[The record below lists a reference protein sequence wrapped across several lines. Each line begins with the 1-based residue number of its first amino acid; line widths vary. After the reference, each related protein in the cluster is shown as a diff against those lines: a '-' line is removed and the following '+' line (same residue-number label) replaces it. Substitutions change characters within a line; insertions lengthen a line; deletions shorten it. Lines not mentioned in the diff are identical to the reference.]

1 MRAAGRER
9 DHIMTTIP
17 PSPGARH
24 TPTRAV
30 RGRILHFLRDPQ
42 FHEDA
47 CEYWEDGVLIIRA
60 GRIVAAGDHEALLPQ
75 IPAGADIVDH
85 RGKLI
90 VPGFIDTHVHY
101 PQTDIIASPSPGLL
115 HWLETYTFPEERR
128 FSEPAY
134 ARAVAAFFAD
144 ELLRNGTTSAVVW
157 STVHATSADALFA
170 ASAERNMR
178 MVTGKVLMDRNCPEF
193 LRDTAESG
201 ARDSADLISRWHNQG
216 RLAYA
221 ITPRFAPTSSEAQLR
236 ACGELARAYPD
247 TFIQTHVAENR
258 DEVKWVAELFPDARS
273 YLDVYD
279 RHGLLRPGAFYG
291 HAIYLDP
298 DDRRRLADSG
308 AAVAHCPTSN
318 LFLGSGFY
326 DFHQSD
332 AHRLNVTLATD
343 VGGGT
348 SFSMFRTMNAA
359 HKVARMGGYHLTA
372 QRMFYLATRA
382 AAEALGWEDRIG
394 SFTPGCEADF
404 IVLDPEATPLIARR
418 SGRSETLEE
427 QLFAFAMLGDDRV
440 VDNVYIMGEATRVLA
455 V

>member
-1 MRAAGRER
+1 
-9 DHIMTTIP
+9 MTTIP
-17 PSPGARH
+17 K
-24 TPTRAV
+24 TPPLTRAI
-30 RGRILHFLRDPQ
+30 RGRVLHFLRDPQ

-47 CEYWEDGVLIIRA
+47 YQYWDDGVLIVTA
-60 GRIVAAGDHEALLPQ
+60 GRIAAAGDYAELAAR
-75 IPAGADIVDH
+75 IPADAEIVDH

-90 VPGFIDTHVHY
+90 MPGFIDTHVHY
-101 PQTDIIASPSPGLL
+101 PQTDMIASPSPGLL

-128 FSEPAY
+128 FADPDY
-134 ARAVAAFFAD
+134 ARGVAGFFTE

-157 STVHATSADALFA
+157 STVHKASAEALFA
-170 ASAERNMR
+170 ESEARNLR
-178 MVTGKVLMDRNCPEF
+178 MVTGKVMMDRNCPEF

-201 ARDSADLISRWHNQG
+201 AQDAADLMSRWHKKG
-216 RLAYA
+216 RLGYA
-221 ITPRFAPTSSEAQLR
+221 ITPRFAPTSTEAQLA

-247 TFIQTHVAENR
+247 AFIQTHVAENR

-279 RHGLLRPGAFYG
+279 RYGLLRPGAMYG
-291 HAIYLDP
+291 HAIYLDQ

-332 AHRLNVTLATD
+332 ANRLNVTLATD

-359 HKVARMGGYHLTA
+359 HKVARMGGYYLTA
-372 QRMFYLATRA
+372 LRMFYLATRA
-382 AAEALGWEDRIG
+382 AAEALGWTDRVG
-394 SFTPGCEADF
+394 SFSEGCEADF
-404 IVLDPEATPLIARR
+404 IVLDPKATPLIARR
-418 SGRSETLEE
+418 SNRSETLEE
-427 QLFAFAMLGDDRV
+427 ELFAFAMLGDDRMI
-440 VDNVYIMGEATRVLA
+440 DSVYVMGEATA
-455 V
+455 VPAA

>member
-1 MRAAGRER
+1 
-9 DHIMTTIP
+9 MTTTP
-17 PSPGARH
+17 ANASPSHASQA
-24 TPTRAV
+24 TRAV
-30 RGRILHFLRDPQ
+30 RGRVLHFQRDPQ

-47 CEYWEDGVLIIRA
+47 YQYWEDGLLIIRD
-60 GRIVAAGDHEALLPQ
+60 GRIVAAGDHGRLAAE
-75 IPAGADIVDH
+75 IPAGAEVIDH

-90 VPGFIDTHVHY
+90 VPGFIDTHVHF

-128 FSEPAY
+128 FEDPDY
-134 ARAVAAFFAD
+134 ARGVAGFFTE

-157 STVHATSADALFA
+157 STVHAASADALFA
-170 ASAERNMR
+170 ESHQRNLR

-201 ARDSADLISRWHNQG
+201 ARDSAELLSRWHGKG
-216 RLAYA
+216 RLGYA
-221 ITPRFAPTSSEAQLR
+221 ITPRFAPTSSEAQL
-236 ACGELARAYPD
+236 ATCAELARAYPD
-247 TFIQTHVAENR
+247 AYIQTHVAENR
-258 DEVKWVAELFPDARS
+258 DEVRWVAELFPHARS

-279 RHGLLRPGAFYG
+279 HYGLLRPGAFYG
-291 HAIYLDP
+291 HAIYLDQ

-332 AHRLNVTLATD
+332 ANRLNVTLATD

-348 SFSMFRTMNAA
+348 SFSMLRTMNAA
-359 HKVARMGGYHLTA
+359 HKVARMGGYYLTA
-372 QRMFYLATRA
+372 LRMFYLATRA
-382 AAEALGWEDRIG
+382 AADALGWSERVG

-404 IVLDPEATPLIARR
+404 IVLDPQATPLIARR
-418 SGRSETLEE
+418 SARSETLEE

-440 VDNVYIMGEATRVLA
+440 IDQVYVMGEAA
-455 V
+455 

>member
-1 MRAAGRER
+1 
-9 DHIMTTIP
+9 MTTNP
-17 PSPGARH
+17 KTDSL
-24 TPTRAV
+24 TRAI
-30 RGRILHFLRDPQ
+30 RGRVLHFLRDPQ

-47 CEYWEDGVLIIRA
+47 YQYWDDGVLIVTN
-60 GRIVAAGDHEALLPQ
+60 GRIAAAGDYTQLAAR
-75 IPAGADIVDH
+75 IPADAEIVDH

-101 PQTDIIASPSPGLL
+101 PQTDMIASPSPGLL
-115 HWLETYTFPEERR
+115 HWLDTYTFPEERR
-128 FSEPAY
+128 FADPDY
-134 ARAVAAFFAD
+134 ARGVAGFFTE

-157 STVHATSADALFA
+157 STVHKASAEALFA
-170 ASAERNMR
+170 ESEARNLR
-178 MVTGKVLMDRNCPEF
+178 MVTGKVMMDRNCPEF
-193 LRDTAESG
+193 LRDTAETG
-201 ARDSADLISRWHNQG
+201 ARDSADLLSRWHNKG

-221 ITPRFAPTSSEAQLR
+221 ITPRFAPTSTEAQLA

-247 TFIQTHVAENR
+247 AFIQTHVAENR

-279 RHGLLRPGAFYG
+279 RYGLLRPGAMYG
-291 HAIYLDP
+291 HAIYLDQ

-332 AHRLNVTLATD
+332 ANRLNVTLATD

-359 HKVARMGGYHLTA
+359 HKVARMGGYYLTA
-372 QRMFYLATRA
+372 LRMFYLATRA
-382 AAEALGWEDRIG
+382 AAKALGWTDRVG
-394 SFTPGCEADF
+394 SFGVGCEADF
-404 IVLDPEATPLIARR
+404 IVLDPKATPLIARR
-418 SGRSETLEE
+418 SNRSETLEE
-427 QLFAFAMLGDDRV
+427 ELFAFAMLGDDRLI
-440 VDNVYIMGEATRVLA
+440 DSVYVMGEAAHVPA
-455 V
+455 A

>member
-1 MRAAGRER
+1 
-9 DHIMTTIP
+9 MTTTAP
-17 PSPGARH
+17 APGSPGQV
-24 TPTRAV
+24 TRAI

-47 CEYWEDGVLIIRA
+47 CQYWEDGLMIVTA
-60 GRIVAAGDHEALLPQ
+60 GRVAAVGLYEDLARD
-75 IPAGADIVDH
+75 IPAGAEIVDH

-90 VPGFIDTHVHY
+90 VPGFIDTHIHY

-115 HWLETYTFPEERR
+115 HWLDTYTFPEERR
-128 FSEPAY
+128 FSDAAY
-134 ARAVAAFFAD
+134 ARAVAEFFTD
-144 ELLRNGTTSAVVW
+144 ELLRNGTTTAMVW

-170 ASAERNMR
+170 ASQARNLR
-178 MVTGKVLMDRNCPEF
+178 MITGKVLMDRNCPDF

-201 ARDSADLISRWHNQG
+201 ARDSADLISRWHNKG

-221 ITPRFAPTSSEAQLR
+221 ITPRFAPTSTEAQLA
-236 ACGELARAYPD
+236 ACGELARAHPD
-247 TFIQTHVAENR
+247 AFIQTHVAENR

-279 RHGLLRPGAFYG
+279 RYGLLRPGAFYG
-291 HAIYLDP
+291 HAIYLDQ

-326 DFHQSD
+326 DFQQSD

-372 QRMFYLATRA
+372 LRMFYLATRG
-382 AAEALGWEDRIG
+382 AAEALGWADRIG
-394 SFTPGCEADF
+394 SFGVGCEADF
-404 IVLDPEATPLIARR
+404 VVLDPEATPLIARR
-418 SGRSETLEE
+418 SSRSETLEE

-440 VDNVYIMGEATRVLA
+440 VDNVYIMGEATRTLA
-455 V
+455 A

>member
-1 MRAAGRER
+1 
-9 DHIMTTIP
+9 MTTNP
-17 PSPGARH
+17 KTDSL
-24 TPTRAV
+24 TRAI
-30 RGRILHFLRDPQ
+30 RGRVLHFLRDPQ

-47 CEYWEDGVLIIRA
+47 YQYWDDGVLIVTN
-60 GRIVAAGDHEALLPQ
+60 GRIAAAGDYTQLAAR
-75 IPAGADIVDH
+75 IPADAEIVDH

-101 PQTDIIASPSPGLL
+101 PQTDMIASPSPGLL

-128 FSEPAY
+128 FADPDY
-134 ARAVAAFFAD
+134 ARGVAGFFTE

-157 STVHATSADALFA
+157 STVHKASAEALFA
-170 ASAERNMR
+170 ESEARNLR
-178 MVTGKVLMDRNCPEF
+178 MVTGKVMMDRNCPEF
-193 LRDTAESG
+193 LRDTAETG
-201 ARDSADLISRWHNQG
+201 AQDSTDLLSRWHNKG

-221 ITPRFAPTSSEAQLR
+221 ITPRFAPTSTEAQLA

-247 TFIQTHVAENR
+247 AFIQTHVAENR

-279 RHGLLRPGAFYG
+279 RYGLLRPGAMYG
-291 HAIYLDP
+291 HAIYLDQ

-332 AHRLNVTLATD
+332 ANRLNVTLATD

-359 HKVARMGGYHLTA
+359 HKVARMGGYYLTA
-372 QRMFYLATRA
+372 LRMFYLATRA
-382 AAEALGWEDRIG
+382 AAEALGWTDRVG
-394 SFTPGCEADF
+394 SFGEGCEADF
-404 IVLDPEATPLIARR
+404 IVLDPKATPLIARR
-418 SGRSETLEE
+418 SSRSETLEE
-427 QLFAFAMLGDDRV
+427 ELFAFAMLGDDRV
-440 VDNVYIMGEATRVLA
+440 IDSVYVMGEAAHVPA
-455 V
+455 A

>member
-1 MRAAGRER
+1 
-9 DHIMTTIP
+9 MTSTP
-17 PSPGARH
+17 KTPSL
-24 TPTRAV
+24 TRAI
-30 RGRILHFLRDPQ
+30 RGRVLHFLHDPQ
-42 FHEDA
+42 FHEEA
-47 CEYWEDGVLIIRA
+47 YQYWDDGVLIVTA
-60 GRIVAAGDHEALLPQ
+60 GRIAAAGDYTELAAR
-75 IPAGADIVDH
+75 IPAEAEIVDH

-101 PQTDIIASPSPGLL
+101 PQTDMIASPSPGLL

-128 FSEPAY
+128 FADPDY
-134 ARAVAAFFAD
+134 ARGVAGFFTE

-157 STVHATSADALFA
+157 STVHKTSAEALFA
-170 ASAERNMR
+170 ESEARNLR
-178 MVTGKVLMDRNCPEF
+178 MVTGKVMMDRNCPEF

-201 ARDSADLISRWHNQG
+201 AQDSADLLSRWHNKG
-216 RLAYA
+216 RLGYA
-221 ITPRFAPTSSEAQLR
+221 ITPRFAPTSTEAQLA

-247 TFIQTHVAENR
+247 AFIQTHVAENR

-279 RHGLLRPGAFYG
+279 RYGLLRPGAMYG
-291 HAIYLDP
+291 HAIYLDQ

-332 AHRLNVTLATD
+332 ANRLNVTLATD

-359 HKVARMGGYHLTA
+359 HKVARMGGYYLTA
-372 QRMFYLATRA
+372 LRMFYLATRA
-382 AAEALGWEDRIG
+382 AAEALGWTDRVG
-394 SFTPGCEADF
+394 SFNEGCEADF
-404 IVLDPEATPLIARR
+404 IVLDPKATPLIARR
-418 SGRSETLEE
+418 SNRSETLEE
-427 QLFAFAMLGDDRV
+427 ELFAFAMLGDDRV
-440 VDNVYIMGEATRVLA
+440 IDSVYVMGEATTVPA
-455 V
+455 A

>member
-1 MRAAGRER
+1 MK
-9 DHIMTTIP
+9 MTT
-17 PSPGARH
+17 SPAFGA
-24 TPTRAV
+24 TGAVTRAI

-42 FHEDA
+42 FHDDA
-47 CEYWEDGVLIIRA
+47 YQYWEDGLMIVKA
-60 GRIVAAGDHEALLPQ
+60 GRVAAVGNYADLAHDVP
-75 IPAGADIVDH
+75 PGAEVVDH

-90 VPGFIDTHVHY
+90 VPGFIDTHIHY

-115 HWLETYTFPEERR
+115 HWLDTYTFPEERR
-128 FSEPAY
+128 FSDAAY
-134 ARAVAAFFAD
+134 ARGVADFFTD
-144 ELLRNGTTSAVVW
+144 ELLRNGTTTAMVW
-157 STVHATSADALFA
+157 STVHAASADALFS
-170 ASAERNMR
+170 ASQARNMR
-178 MVTGKVLMDRNCPEF
+178 MITGKVLMDRNCPDF

-201 ARDSADLISRWHNQG
+201 ARESADLISKWHNVD

-221 ITPRFAPTSSEAQLR
+221 ITPRFAPTSTEAQLA
-236 ACGELARAYPD
+236 ACGELARAHAD
-247 TFIQTHVAENR
+247 VFIQTHVAENR
-258 DEVKWVAELFPDARS
+258 DEVKWAAELFPDARS

-279 RHGLLRPGAFYG
+279 RYGLLRPGAFYG
-291 HAIYLDP
+291 HAIYLDQ

-332 AHRLNVTLATD
+332 ANRLNVTLATD

-372 QRMFYLATRA
+372 LRMFYLATRA
-382 AAEALGWEDRIG
+382 AAEALGWQDRIG
-394 SFTPGCEADF
+394 SFGVGCEADF
-404 IVLDPEATPLIARR
+404 IVLDPNATPLISRR
-418 SGRSETLEE
+418 SGRSESLEE

-440 VDNVYIMGEATRVLA
+440 IDNVYIMGEATNA
-455 V
+455 VVA

>member
-1 MRAAGRER
+1 
-9 DHIMTTIP
+9 MTTNP
-17 PSPGARH
+17 KTDSL
-24 TPTRAV
+24 TRAI
-30 RGRILHFLRDPQ
+30 RGRVLHFLRDPQ

-47 CEYWEDGVLIIRA
+47 YQYWDDGVLIVTN
-60 GRIVAAGDHEALLPQ
+60 GRIAAAGDYTQLAAR
-75 IPAGADIVDH
+75 IPADAEIVDH

-101 PQTDIIASPSPGLL
+101 PQTDMIASPSPGLL

-128 FSEPAY
+128 FADPDY
-134 ARAVAAFFAD
+134 ARGVAGFFTE

-157 STVHATSADALFA
+157 STVHKASAEALFA
-170 ASAERNMR
+170 ESEARNLR
-178 MVTGKVLMDRNCPEF
+178 MITGKVMMDRNCPEF
-193 LRDTAESG
+193 LRDTAETG
-201 ARDSADLISRWHNQG
+201 AQDSADLLSRWHNKG

-221 ITPRFAPTSSEAQLR
+221 ITPRFAPTSTEAQLA

-247 TFIQTHVAENR
+247 AFIQTHVAENR

-279 RHGLLRPGAFYG
+279 RYGLLRPGAMYG
-291 HAIYLDP
+291 HAIYLDQ

-332 AHRLNVTLATD
+332 ANRLNVTLATD

-359 HKVARMGGYHLTA
+359 HKVARMGGYYLTA
-372 QRMFYLATRA
+372 LRMFYLATRA
-382 AAEALGWEDRIG
+382 AAEALGWTDRVG
-394 SFTPGCEADF
+394 SFSEGCEADF
-404 IVLDPEATPLIARR
+404 IVLDPKATPLIARR
-418 SGRSETLEE
+418 SNRSETLEE
-427 QLFAFAMLGDDRV
+427 ELFAFAMLGDDRV
-440 VDNVYIMGEATRVLA
+440 IDSVYVMGEAAHVPA
-455 V
+455 A

>member
-1 MRAAGRER
+1 
-9 DHIMTTIP
+9 MTTT
-17 PSPGARH
+17 SPASRTHGAV
-24 TPTRAV
+24 TRAI

-42 FHEDA
+42 FHDDA
-47 CEYWEDGVLIIRA
+47 YQYWEDGLLIVTA
-60 GRIVAAGDHEALLPQ
+60 GRVAAVGSYDSLAGD
-75 IPAGADIVDH
+75 IPAGAEVIDH

-90 VPGFIDTHVHY
+90 VPGFIDTHIHY

-115 HWLETYTFPEERR
+115 HWLDTYTFPEERR
-128 FSEPAY
+128 FSDAAY
-134 ARAVAAFFAD
+134 ARGVADFFTD
-144 ELLRNGTTSAVVW
+144 ELLRNGTTTAMVW
-157 STVHATSADALFA
+157 STVHAASADGLFA
-170 ASAERNMR
+170 ASRARNMR
-178 MVTGKVLMDRNCPEF
+178 MITGKVLMDRNCPDF

-201 ARDSADLISRWHNQG
+201 ARESADLISKWHG
-216 RLAYA
+216 KDRLAYA
-221 ITPRFAPTSSEAQLR
+221 ITPRFAPTSTEAQLA
-236 ACGELARAYPD
+236 ACGELARAHGD
-247 TFIQTHVAENR
+247 VFIQTHVAENR

-279 RHGLLRPGAFYG
+279 RYNLLRPGAFYG

-298 DDRRRLADSG
+298 EDRRRLADSG

-332 AHRLNVTLATD
+332 ANRLNVTLATD

-372 QRMFYLATRA
+372 LRMFYLATRA
-382 AAEALGWEDRIG
+382 AAEALGWQDRIG
-394 SFTPGCEADF
+394 SFEPGCEADF
-404 IVLDPEATPLIARR
+404 VVLDPEATPLIARR
-418 SGRSETLEE
+418 SHRSESLEE

-440 VDNVYIMGEATRVLA
+440 IDSVYIMGEQTSADAPVA
-455 V
+455 A

>member
-1 MRAAGRER
+1 
-9 DHIMTTIP
+9 MTTNP
-17 PSPGARH
+17 KTDSL
-24 TPTRAV
+24 TRAI
-30 RGRILHFLRDPQ
+30 RGRVLHFLRDPQ

-47 CEYWEDGVLIIRA
+47 YQYWDDGVLIVTN
-60 GRIVAAGDHEALLPQ
+60 GRIAAAGDYTQLSAQ
-75 IPAGADIVDH
+75 IPADAEIVDH

-101 PQTDIIASPSPGLL
+101 PQTDMIASPSPGLL
-115 HWLETYTFPEERR
+115 HWLDTYTFPEERR
-128 FSEPAY
+128 FADPDY
-134 ARAVAAFFAD
+134 ARGVAGFFTE

-157 STVHATSADALFA
+157 STVHKASAEALFA
-170 ASAERNMR
+170 ESEARNLR
-178 MVTGKVLMDRNCPEF
+178 MITGKVMMDRNCPEF

-201 ARDSADLISRWHNQG
+201 AQDSADLLSRWHNKG

-221 ITPRFAPTSSEAQLR
+221 ITPRFAPTSTEAQLA

-247 TFIQTHVAENR
+247 AFIQTHVAENR

-279 RHGLLRPGAFYG
+279 RYGLLRPGAMYG
-291 HAIYLDP
+291 HAIYLDQ

-332 AHRLNVTLATD
+332 ANRLNVTLATD

-359 HKVARMGGYHLTA
+359 HKVARMGGYYLTA
-372 QRMFYLATRA
+372 LRMFYLATRA
-382 AAEALGWEDRIG
+382 AAEALGWTERVG
-394 SFTPGCEADF
+394 SFSEGCEADF
-404 IVLDPEATPLIARR
+404 IVLDPKATPLIARR
-418 SGRSETLEE
+418 SNRSETLEE
-427 QLFAFAMLGDDRV
+427 ELFAFAMLGDDRV
-440 VDNVYIMGEATRVLA
+440 IDSVYVMGEAAHVPA
-455 V
+455 A

>member
-1 MRAAGRER
+1 
-9 DHIMTTIP
+9 MTTTP
-17 PSPGARH
+17 AHPSDAGATGGTSGTH
-24 TPTRAV
+24 AV
-30 RGRILHFLRDPQ
+30 RGRVLHFQRDPQ

-47 CEYWEDGVLIIRA
+47 YQYWEDGLLIIRA
-60 GRIVAAGDHEALLPQ
+60 GRIVAAGDYARLAAE
-75 IPAGADIVDH
+75 IPAGAQVTDH

-128 FSEPAY
+128 FADPDY
-134 ARAVAAFFAD
+134 ARGVAGFFAD

-157 STVHATSADALFA
+157 STVHAASADALFA
-170 ASAERNMR
+170 ESASRNLR

-201 ARDSADLISRWHNQG
+201 ARESAELLSRWHGKG
-216 RLAYA
+216 RLSYA
-221 ITPRFAPTSSEAQLR
+221 ITPRFAPTSSEAQLA
-236 ACGELARAYPD
+236 ACAELARAYPD
-247 TFIQTHVAENR
+247 AFIQTHVAENR
-258 DEVKWVAELFPDARS
+258 DEVKWAAELFPDARS

-279 RHGLLRPGAFYG
+279 RYGLLRPGALYG
-291 HAIYLDP
+291 HAIYLDQ

-332 AHRLNVTLATD
+332 ANRLNVTLATD

-348 SFSMFRTMNAA
+348 SFSMLRTMNAA

-372 QRMFYLATRA
+372 LRMFYLATRA
-382 AAEALGWEDRIG
+382 AADALGWSDRVG
-394 SFTPGCEADF
+394 SFAAGCEADF
-404 IVLDPEATPLIARR
+404 IVLDPQATPLIARR
-418 SGRSETLEE
+418 SARSETLEE

-440 VDNVYIMGEATRVLA
+440 IDSVYVMGEPAGMSH
-455 V
+455 

>member
-1 MRAAGRER
+1 
-9 DHIMTTIP
+9 MTTHP
-17 PSPGARH
+17 TTDSR
-24 TPTRAV
+24 TRAI
-30 RGRILHFLRDPQ
+30 RGRVLHFLRDPQ

-47 CEYWEDGVLIIRA
+47 YQYWDDGVLIVTD
-60 GRIVAAGDHEALLPQ
+60 GRIAAAGDYAQLAAR
-75 IPAGADIVDH
+75 IPADAEVIDH

-101 PQTDIIASPSPGLL
+101 PQTDMIASPSPGLL
-115 HWLETYTFPEERR
+115 HWLDTYTFPEERR
-128 FSEPAY
+128 FADPDY
-134 ARAVAAFFAD
+134 ARGVAGFFTE

-157 STVHATSADALFA
+157 STVHKASADALFA
-170 ASAERNMR
+170 ESEARNLR
-178 MVTGKVLMDRNCPEF
+178 MVTGKVMMDRNCPEF

-201 ARDSADLISRWHNQG
+201 ARDSADLLSRWHNKG
-216 RLAYA
+216 RLSYA
-221 ITPRFAPTSSEAQLR
+221 ITPRFAPTSTEAQLA

-247 TFIQTHVAENR
+247 AFIQTHVAENR

-279 RHGLLRPGAFYG
+279 RYGLLRPGAMYG
-291 HAIYLDP
+291 HAIYLDQ

-332 AHRLNVTLATD
+332 ANRLNVTLATD

-359 HKVARMGGYHLTA
+359 HKVARMGGYYLTA
-372 QRMFYLATRA
+372 LRMFYLATRA
-382 AAEALGWEDRIG
+382 AAEALGWTGRVG
-394 SFTPGCEADF
+394 SFSEGCEADF
-404 IVLDPEATPLIARR
+404 IVLDPQATPLIARR
-418 SGRSETLEE
+418 SNRSETLEE
-427 QLFAFAMLGDDRV
+427 ELFAFAMLGDDRV
-440 VDNVYIMGEATRVLA
+440 IDSVYVMGEPASVPA
-455 V
+455 A

>member
-1 MRAAGRER
+1 
-9 DHIMTTIP
+9 MTTT
-17 PSPGARH
+17 SP
-24 TPTRAV
+24 TPATTRAI

-42 FHEDA
+42 FHEEA
-47 CEYWEDGVLIIRA
+47 YQYWEDGLMLVTD
-60 GRIVAAGDHEALLPQ
+60 GRIAAVGLYEDLARD
-75 IPAGADIVDH
+75 IPAGAEVVDH
-85 RGKLI
+85 RGKLL

-115 HWLETYTFPEERR
+115 HWLDTYTFPEERR

-134 ARAVAAFFAD
+134 ARAVAEFFAD
-144 ELLRNGTTSAVVW
+144 ELLRNGTTTAMVW
-157 STVHATSADALFA
+157 SSVHATSADALFA
-170 ASAERNMR
+170 ASQDRNLR
-178 MVTGKVLMDRNCPEF
+178 MITGKVLMDRNCPDF

-201 ARDSADLISRWHNQG
+201 ARDSADLISKWHNKG

-221 ITPRFAPTSSEAQLR
+221 ITPRFAPTSTEAQLA
-236 ACGELARAYPD
+236 ACGELARAHPD
-247 TFIQTHVAENR
+247 AFIQTHVAENR

-279 RHGLLRPGAFYG
+279 RHSLLRPGAFYG
-291 HAIYLDP
+291 HAIYLDQ

-372 QRMFYLATRA
+372 LRMFYLATRG
-382 AAEALGWEDRIG
+382 AAEALGWADRIG
-394 SFTPGCEADF
+394 SFSVGCEADF
-404 IVLDPEATPLIARR
+404 VVLDPEATPLIARR
-418 SGRSETLEE
+418 SSRSETLEE

-440 VDNVYIMGEATRVLA
+440 VDNVYIMGEATRELA
-455 V
+455 G

>member
-1 MRAAGRER
+1 
-9 DHIMTTIP
+9 MTTNP
-17 PSPGARH
+17 KTDSL
-24 TPTRAV
+24 TRAI
-30 RGRILHFLRDPQ
+30 RGRVLHFLRDPQ

-47 CEYWEDGVLIIRA
+47 YQYWDDGVLIVTN
-60 GRIVAAGDHEALLPQ
+60 GRIAAAGDYTQLAAR
-75 IPAGADIVDH
+75 IPADAEIVDH

-101 PQTDIIASPSPGLL
+101 PQTDMIASPSPGLL

-128 FSEPAY
+128 FADPDY
-134 ARAVAAFFAD
+134 ARGVAGFFTE

-157 STVHATSADALFA
+157 STVHKASAEALFA
-170 ASAERNMR
+170 ESEARNLR
-178 MVTGKVLMDRNCPEF
+178 MVTGKVMMDRNCPEF
-193 LRDTAESG
+193 LRDTAETG
-201 ARDSADLISRWHNQG
+201 ARDSADLLSRWHNKG

-221 ITPRFAPTSSEAQLR
+221 ITPRFAPTSTEAQL
-236 ACGELARAYPD
+236 ATCGELARAYPD
-247 TFIQTHVAENR
+247 AFIQTHVAENR

-279 RHGLLRPGAFYG
+279 RYGLLRPGAMYG
-291 HAIYLDP
+291 HAIYLDQ

-332 AHRLNVTLATD
+332 ANRLNVTLATD

-359 HKVARMGGYHLTA
+359 HKVARMGGYYLTA
-372 QRMFYLATRA
+372 LRMFYLATRA
-382 AAEALGWEDRIG
+382 AAEALGWTDRVG
-394 SFTPGCEADF
+394 SFSEGCEADF
-404 IVLDPEATPLIARR
+404 IVLDPKATPLIARR
-418 SGRSETLEE
+418 SNRSETLEE
-427 QLFAFAMLGDDRV
+427 ELFAFAMLGDDRV
-440 VDNVYIMGEATRVLA
+440 IDSVYVMGEAAHVPA
-455 V
+455 A

>member
-1 MRAAGRER
+1 
-9 DHIMTTIP
+9 MTTNP
-17 PSPGARH
+17 KTDSL
-24 TPTRAV
+24 TRAI
-30 RGRILHFLRDPQ
+30 RGRVLHFLRDPQ

-47 CEYWEDGVLIIRA
+47 YQYWDDGVLIVTNGHIA
-60 GRIVAAGDHEALLPQ
+60 AAGDYTQLAAR
-75 IPAGADIVDH
+75 IPADAEIVDH

-101 PQTDIIASPSPGLL
+101 PQTDMIASPSPGLL

-128 FSEPAY
+128 FADPDY
-134 ARAVAAFFAD
+134 ARGVAGFFTE

-157 STVHATSADALFA
+157 STVHKASAEALFA
-170 ASAERNMR
+170 ESEARNLR
-178 MVTGKVLMDRNCPEF
+178 MVTGKVMMDRNCPEF
-193 LRDTAESG
+193 LRDTAETG
-201 ARDSADLISRWHNQG
+201 ARDSADLLSRWHNKG

-221 ITPRFAPTSSEAQLR
+221 ITPRFAPTSTEAQLA

-247 TFIQTHVAENR
+247 AFIQTHVAENR

-279 RHGLLRPGAFYG
+279 RYGLLRPGAMYG
-291 HAIYLDP
+291 HAIYLDQ

-332 AHRLNVTLATD
+332 ANRLNVTLATD

-359 HKVARMGGYHLTA
+359 HKVARMGGYYLTA
-372 QRMFYLATRA
+372 LRMFYLATRA
-382 AAEALGWEDRIG
+382 AAEALGWTDRVG
-394 SFTPGCEADF
+394 SFSVGCEADF
-404 IVLDPEATPLIARR
+404 IVLDPKATPLIARR
-418 SGRSETLEE
+418 SNRTETLEE
-427 QLFAFAMLGDDRV
+427 ELFAFAMLGDDRV
-440 VDNVYIMGEATRVLA
+440 IDSVYVMGEAAHVPA
-455 V
+455 A

>member
-1 MRAAGRER
+1 MK
-9 DHIMTTIP
+9 MTTT
-17 PSPGARH
+17 SPASGADNAV
-24 TPTRAV
+24 TRAI

-42 FHEDA
+42 FHDDA
-47 CEYWEDGVLIIRA
+47 YQYWEDGLMIVKA
-60 GRIVAAGDHEALLPQ
+60 GRIAAVGNYADLSRDIPQ
-75 IPAGADIVDH
+75 GAEVVDH

-90 VPGFIDTHVHY
+90 VPGFIDTHIHY

-115 HWLETYTFPEERR
+115 HWLDTYTFPEERR
-128 FSEPAY
+128 FSDPAY
-134 ARAVAAFFAD
+134 ARAVADFFTD
-144 ELLRNGTTSAVVW
+144 ELLRNGTTTAMVW
-157 STVHATSADALFA
+157 STVHAASADALFA
-170 ASAERNMR
+170 ASQQRHMR
-178 MVTGKVLMDRNCPEF
+178 MITGKVLMDRNCPDF

-201 ARDSADLISRWHNQG
+201 ARESADLISKWHNVD

-221 ITPRFAPTSSEAQLR
+221 ITPRFAPTSTEAQLE
-236 ACGELARAYPD
+236 ACGELAKAHSD
-247 TFIQTHVAENR
+247 VFIQTHVAENR

-279 RHGLLRPGAFYG
+279 RYNLLRPGAFYG
-291 HAIYLDP
+291 HAIYLDQ

-332 AHRLNVTLATD
+332 ANRLNVTLATD

-348 SFSMFRTMNAA
+348 SFSMFRPMNAA

-372 QRMFYLATRA
+372 LRMFYLATRA
-382 AAEALGWEDRIG
+382 AAEALGWQDRIG
-394 SFTPGCEADF
+394 SFEVGCEADF
-404 IVLDPEATPLIARR
+404 VVLDPDATPLISRR
-418 SGRSETLEE
+418 SSRSETLEE

-440 VDNVYIMGEATRVLA
+440 IENVYIMGEATSPVA
-455 V
+455 A

>member
-1 MRAAGRER
+1 
-9 DHIMTTIP
+9 MTTNP
-17 PSPGARH
+17 KTDSL
-24 TPTRAV
+24 TRAI
-30 RGRILHFLRDPQ
+30 RGRVLHFLRDPQ

-47 CEYWEDGVLIIRA
+47 YQYWDDGVLIVTN
-60 GRIVAAGDHEALLPQ
+60 GRIAAAGDYTELAAR
-75 IPAGADIVDH
+75 IPADAEIVDH

-101 PQTDIIASPSPGLL
+101 PQTDMIASPSPGLL
-115 HWLETYTFPEERR
+115 HWLDTYTFPEERR
-128 FSEPAY
+128 FADPDY
-134 ARAVAAFFAD
+134 ARGVAGFFTE

-157 STVHATSADALFA
+157 STVHKASAEALFA
-170 ASAERNMR
+170 ESEARNLR
-178 MVTGKVLMDRNCPEF
+178 MVTGKVMMDRNCPEF
-193 LRDTAESG
+193 LRDTAETG
-201 ARDSADLISRWHNQG
+201 AQDSADLLSRWHNKG

-221 ITPRFAPTSSEAQLR
+221 ITPRFAPTSTEAQLA

-247 TFIQTHVAENR
+247 AFIQTHVAENR

-279 RHGLLRPGAFYG
+279 RYGLLRPGAMYG
-291 HAIYLDP
+291 HAIYLDQ

-332 AHRLNVTLATD
+332 ANRLNVTLATD

-359 HKVARMGGYHLTA
+359 HKVARMGGYYLTA
-372 QRMFYLATRA
+372 LRMFYLATRA
-382 AAEALGWEDRIG
+382 AAEALGWTERVG
-394 SFTPGCEADF
+394 SFSAGCEADF
-404 IVLDPEATPLIARR
+404 IVLDPKATPLITRR
-418 SGRSETLEE
+418 SNRSETLEE
-427 QLFAFAMLGDDRV
+427 ELFAFAMLGDDRLI
-440 VDNVYIMGEATRVLA
+440 DSVYVMGEAAHVPA
-455 V
+455 A

>member
-1 MRAAGRER
+1 
-9 DHIMTTIP
+9 MTTTP
-17 PSPGARH
+17 ANASPSHASQA
-24 TPTRAV
+24 TRAV
-30 RGRILHFLRDPQ
+30 RGRVLHFQRDPQ

-47 CEYWEDGVLIIRA
+47 YQYWEDGLLIIRD
-60 GRIVAAGDHEALLPQ
+60 GRIVAAGDHGRLAAE
-75 IPAGADIVDH
+75 IPAGTEVIDH

-90 VPGFIDTHVHY
+90 VPGFIDTHVHF

-128 FSEPAY
+128 FEDPDY
-134 ARAVAAFFAD
+134 ARGVAGFFTE

-157 STVHATSADALFA
+157 STVHAASADALFA
-170 ASAERNMR
+170 ESHQRNLR

-201 ARDSADLISRWHNQG
+201 ARDSAELLSRWHGKG
-216 RLAYA
+216 RLGYA
-221 ITPRFAPTSSEAQLR
+221 ITPRFAPTSSEAQL
-236 ACGELARAYPD
+236 ATCAELARAYPD
-247 TFIQTHVAENR
+247 AYIQTHVAENR
-258 DEVKWVAELFPDARS
+258 DEVRWVAELFPHARS

-279 RHGLLRPGAFYG
+279 HYGLLRPGAFYG
-291 HAIYLDP
+291 HAIYLDQ

-332 AHRLNVTLATD
+332 ANRLNVTLATD

-348 SFSMFRTMNAA
+348 SFSMLRTMNAA
-359 HKVARMGGYHLTA
+359 HKVARMGGYYLTA
-372 QRMFYLATRA
+372 LRMFYLATRA
-382 AAEALGWEDRIG
+382 AADALGWSERVG

-404 IVLDPEATPLIARR
+404 IVLDPQATPLIARR
-418 SGRSETLEE
+418 SARSETLEE

-440 VDNVYIMGEATRVLA
+440 IDQVYVMGEAV
-455 V
+455 

>member
-1 MRAAGRER
+1 
-9 DHIMTTIP
+9 MTTT
-17 PSPGARH
+17 SPASGADNAV
-24 TPTRAV
+24 TRAI

-42 FHEDA
+42 FHDDA
-47 CEYWEDGVLIIRA
+47 YQFWEDGVMIVKA
-60 GRIVAAGDHEALLPQ
+60 GRIAAVGNYADLSRDIPQ
-75 IPAGADIVDH
+75 GAEVVDH
-85 RGKLI
+85 RGKLL
-90 VPGFIDTHVHY
+90 VPGFIDTHIHY

-115 HWLETYTFPEERR
+115 HWLDTYTFPEERR
-128 FSEPAY
+128 FSDPAY
-134 ARAVAAFFAD
+134 ARAVADFFTD
-144 ELLRNGTTSAVVW
+144 ELLRNGTTTAMVW
-157 STVHATSADALFA
+157 STVHAASADALFA
-170 ASAERNMR
+170 ASQQRHMR
-178 MVTGKVLMDRNCPEF
+178 MITGKVLMDRNCPDF

-201 ARDSADLISRWHNQG
+201 ARESADLISKWHNVD

-221 ITPRFAPTSSEAQLR
+221 ITPRFAPTSTEAQLE
-236 ACGELARAYPD
+236 ACGELAKAHSD
-247 TFIQTHVAENR
+247 VFIQTHVAENR

-279 RHGLLRPGAFYG
+279 RYNLLRPGAFYG
-291 HAIYLDP
+291 HAIYLDQ

-332 AHRLNVTLATD
+332 ANRLNVTLATD

-372 QRMFYLATRA
+372 LRMFYLATRA
-382 AAEALGWEDRIG
+382 AAEALGWQDRIG
-394 SFTPGCEADF
+394 SFEVGCEADF
-404 IVLDPEATPLIARR
+404 VVLDPDATPLISRR
-418 SGRSETLEE
+418 SSRSETLEE

-440 VDNVYIMGEATRVLA
+440 IENVYIMGEATSPVA
-455 V
+455 A

>member
-1 MRAAGRER
+1 
-9 DHIMTTIP
+9 MTTNP
-17 PSPGARH
+17 KTDSL
-24 TPTRAV
+24 TRAI
-30 RGRILHFLRDPQ
+30 RGRVLHFLRDPQ

-47 CEYWEDGVLIIRA
+47 YQYWDDGVLIVTN
-60 GRIVAAGDHEALLPQ
+60 GRIAAAGDYTQLAAR
-75 IPAGADIVDH
+75 IPADAEIVDH

-101 PQTDIIASPSPGLL
+101 PQTDMIASPSPGLL

-128 FSEPAY
+128 FADPDY
-134 ARAVAAFFAD
+134 ARGVAGFFTE

-157 STVHATSADALFA
+157 STVHKASAEALFA
-170 ASAERNMR
+170 ESEARNLR
-178 MVTGKVLMDRNCPEF
+178 MVTGKVMMDRNCPEF
-193 LRDTAESG
+193 LRDTAETG
-201 ARDSADLISRWHNQG
+201 ARDSADLLSRWHNKG

-221 ITPRFAPTSSEAQLR
+221 ITPRFAPTSTEAQLA

-247 TFIQTHVAENR
+247 AFIQTHVAENR

-279 RHGLLRPGAFYG
+279 RYGLLRPGAMYG
-291 HAIYLDP
+291 HAIYLDQ

-332 AHRLNVTLATD
+332 ANRLNVTLATD

-359 HKVARMGGYHLTA
+359 HKVARMGGYYLTA
-372 QRMFYLATRA
+372 LRMFYLATRA
-382 AAEALGWEDRIG
+382 AAEALGWTDRVG
-394 SFTPGCEADF
+394 SFSEGCEADF
-404 IVLDPEATPLIARR
+404 IVLDPKATPLIARR
-418 SGRSETLEE
+418 SNRSETLEE
-427 QLFAFAMLGDDRV
+427 ELFAFAMLGDDRV
-440 VDNVYIMGEATRVLA
+440 IDSVYVMGEAAHVPA
-455 V
+455 A

>member
-1 MRAAGRER
+1 
-9 DHIMTTIP
+9 MTT
-17 PSPGARH
+17 
-24 TPTRAV
+24 TPTTESTTRAI
-30 RGRILHFLRDPQ
+30 RGRVLHFLRDPQ

-47 CEYWEDGVLIIRA
+47 YQYWDDGVLIVTD
-60 GRIVAAGDHEALLPQ
+60 GRIAAAGEYAKLADR
-75 IPAGADIVDH
+75 IPAGAEIVDH

-101 PQTDIIASPSPGLL
+101 PQTDMIASPSPGLL

-128 FSEPAY
+128 FADPDY
-134 ARAVAAFFAD
+134 ARGVAGFFTE

-157 STVHATSADALFA
+157 STVHKASAEALFA
-170 ASAERNMR
+170 ESEARNLR
-178 MVTGKVLMDRNCPEF
+178 MVTGKVMMDRNCPEF
-193 LRDTAESG
+193 LRDTAETG
-201 ARDSADLISRWHNQG
+201 ARDSADLLSRWHNKG

-221 ITPRFAPTSSEAQLR
+221 ITPRFAPTSTEAQLA

-247 TFIQTHVAENR
+247 AFIQTHVAENR

-279 RHGLLRPGAFYG
+279 RYGLLRPGAMYG
-291 HAIYLDP
+291 HAIYLDQG
-298 DDRRRLADSG
+298 DRRRLADSG

-332 AHRLNVTLATD
+332 ANRLNVTLATD

-359 HKVARMGGYHLTA
+359 HKVARMGGYYLTA
-372 QRMFYLATRA
+372 LRMFYLATRA
-382 AAEALGWEDRIG
+382 AAEALGWTERVG
-394 SFTPGCEADF
+394 SFSEGCEADF
-404 IVLDPEATPLIARR
+404 IVLDPQATPLIARR
-418 SGRSETLEE
+418 SNRSETLEE
-427 QLFAFAMLGDDRV
+427 ELFAFAMLGDDRV
-440 VDNVYIMGEATRVLA
+440 IDSVYVMGEAAHVPA
-455 V
+455 A

>member
-1 MRAAGRER
+1 
-9 DHIMTTIP
+9 MTTNP
-17 PSPGARH
+17 KTDSL
-24 TPTRAV
+24 TRAI
-30 RGRILHFLRDPQ
+30 RGRVLHFLRDPQ

-47 CEYWEDGVLIIRA
+47 YQYWDDGVLIVTN
-60 GRIVAAGDHEALLPQ
+60 GRIAAAGDYTQLAAR
-75 IPAGADIVDH
+75 IPAEAEIVDH

-101 PQTDIIASPSPGLL
+101 PQTDMIASPSPGLL
-115 HWLETYTFPEERR
+115 HWLDTYTFPEERR
-128 FSEPAY
+128 FADPDY
-134 ARAVAAFFAD
+134 ARGVAGFFTE

-157 STVHATSADALFA
+157 STVHKASAEALFA
-170 ASAERNMR
+170 ESEARNLR
-178 MVTGKVLMDRNCPEF
+178 MVTGKVMMDRNCPEF
-193 LRDTAESG
+193 LRDTAETG
-201 ARDSADLISRWHNQG
+201 ARDSADLLSRWHNKG

-221 ITPRFAPTSSEAQLR
+221 ITPRFAPTSTEAQLA

-247 TFIQTHVAENR
+247 AFIQTHVAENR

-279 RHGLLRPGAFYG
+279 RYGLLRPGAMYG
-291 HAIYLDP
+291 HAIYLDQ

-359 HKVARMGGYHLTA
+359 HKVARMGGYYLTA
-372 QRMFYLATRA
+372 LRMFYLATRA
-382 AAEALGWEDRIG
+382 AAEALGWTDRVG
-394 SFTPGCEADF
+394 SFGEGCEADF
-404 IVLDPEATPLIARR
+404 IVLDPKATPLIARR
-418 SGRSETLEE
+418 SNRSETLEE
-427 QLFAFAMLGDDRV
+427 ELFAFAMLGDDRV
-440 VDNVYIMGEATRVLA
+440 IDSVYVMGEAAHVPA
-455 V
+455 A

>member
-1 MRAAGRER
+1 
-9 DHIMTTIP
+9 MTTNP
-17 PSPGARH
+17 KTDSL
-24 TPTRAV
+24 TRAI
-30 RGRILHFLRDPQ
+30 RGRVLHFLRDPQ

-47 CEYWEDGVLIIRA
+47 YQYWDDGVLIVTN
-60 GRIVAAGDHEALLPQ
+60 GRIAAAGDYTQLAAR
-75 IPAGADIVDH
+75 IPADAEIVDH

-101 PQTDIIASPSPGLL
+101 PQTDMIASPSPGLL

-128 FSEPAY
+128 FADPDY
-134 ARAVAAFFAD
+134 ARGVAGFFTE

-157 STVHATSADALFA
+157 STVHKASAEALFA
-170 ASAERNMR
+170 ESEARNLR
-178 MVTGKVLMDRNCPEF
+178 MVTGKVMMDRNCPEF
-193 LRDTAESG
+193 LRDTAETG
-201 ARDSADLISRWHNQG
+201 ARDSADLLSRWHNKG

-221 ITPRFAPTSSEAQLR
+221 ITPRFAPTSTEAQLA

-247 TFIQTHVAENR
+247 AFIQTHVAENR

-279 RHGLLRPGAFYG
+279 RYGLLRPGAMYG
-291 HAIYLDP
+291 HAIYLDQG
-298 DDRRRLADSG
+298 DRRRLADSG

-332 AHRLNVTLATD
+332 ANRLNVTLATD

-359 HKVARMGGYHLTA
+359 HKVARMGGYYLTA
-372 QRMFYLATRA
+372 LRMFYLATRA
-382 AAEALGWEDRIG
+382 AAEALGWTGRVG
-394 SFTPGCEADF
+394 SFGEGCEADF
-404 IVLDPEATPLIARR
+404 VVLDPKATPLIARR
-418 SGRSETLEE
+418 SNRSETLEE
-427 QLFAFAMLGDDRV
+427 ELFAFAMLGDDRV
-440 VDNVYIMGEATRVLA
+440 IDSVYIMGEPVRAA
-455 V
+455 A

>member
-1 MRAAGRER
+1 
-9 DHIMTTIP
+9 MTT
-17 PSPGARH
+17 SPAFGA
-24 TPTRAV
+24 TGAVTRAI

-42 FHEDA
+42 FHDDA
-47 CEYWEDGVLIIRA
+47 YQYWEDGLMIVKD
-60 GRIVAAGDHEALLPQ
+60 GRVAAVGNH
-75 IPAGADIVDH
+75 ADLAHDVPPDAEVVDH

-90 VPGFIDTHVHY
+90 VPGFIDTHIHY

-115 HWLETYTFPEERR
+115 HWLDTYTFPEERR
-128 FSEPAY
+128 FSDANY
-134 ARAVAAFFAD
+134 ARGVADFFTD
-144 ELLRNGTTSAVVW
+144 ELLRNGTTTAMVW
-157 STVHATSADALFA
+157 STVHAASADALFG
-170 ASAERNMR
+170 ASQARNMR
-178 MVTGKVLMDRNCPEF
+178 MITGKVLMDRNCPDF

-201 ARDSADLISRWHNQG
+201 ARESADLISKWHNVD

-221 ITPRFAPTSSEAQLR
+221 ITPRFAPTSTEAQLA
-236 ACGELARAYPD
+236 ACGELARAHAD
-247 TFIQTHVAENR
+247 VFIQTHVAENR
-258 DEVKWVAELFPDARS
+258 DEVKWAAELFPDARS

-279 RHGLLRPGAFYG
+279 RYGLLRPGAFYG
-291 HAIYLDP
+291 HAIYLDQ

-332 AHRLNVTLATD
+332 ANRLNVTLATD

-372 QRMFYLATRA
+372 LRMFYLATRA
-382 AAEALGWEDRIG
+382 AAEALGWQDRIG
-394 SFTPGCEADF
+394 SFSVGCEADF
-404 IVLDPEATPLIARR
+404 IVLDPNATPLISRR

-440 VDNVYIMGEATRVLA
+440 IDNVYIMGEATNA
-455 V
+455 IAA